1 MSAGP
6 PEGPASEPS
15 GDSAAIELGRI
26 LDELGHARRQMLRRS
41 ERLLRATDPS
51 VAWSASSTTEQ
62 PAVTREDPL
71 QPLPVAPPVP
81 APLAQP
87 VAQDATG
94 RVVAAALQRS
104 RSLARPVAT
113 VVTTVTVVLLAWL
126 LVLEPLLGS
135 RPVLV
140 RDDGMSPSLRTGDVA
155 FAEDP
160 AGELTPGTIVAVR
173 VDGRV
178 RVSRLI
184 DRELPPD
191 APAGE
196 VRTAIRLVLRDDAQG
211 LEDRTVVDAD
221 ALVGVVGAAVPR
233 VGLPAVWLRA
243 PTSAPLG
250 AALTLALLAVT
261 ALGLRDARQERRAMA
276 GRTRPPS
283 PSTR

>member
-71 QPLPVAPPVP
+71 PPVP
-81 APLAQP
+81 DLTPP
-87 VAQDATG
+87 VPPAAEAGPG